1 MATITPTITDFMQ
14 LERIEENIFR
24 GESQDLGTSRVFG
37 GQVLGQALNAAQQT
51 IEDRPAHSVHAYFLR
66 AGDFDAPI
74 VYEVDRSRDGGSFS
88 ARRVVAIQH
97 GRPIFT
103 LSASF
108 QLPQPGLEY
117 FSEFTPPPLPDDS
130 PNVLEIM
137 EKVSPAEIDS
147 AQPRPAQN
155 FELYRI
161 KKSHNSSS
169 QGIQLWLKTR
179 EKLPDNANIH
189 RTILAYISDYG
200 LLPSALVPHGFSSS
214 TPEKWRNATLASID
228 HAIWFHRPCRMDE
241 WLFYDCRPI
250 STSGSRGTS
259 HGSFYT
265 ADGVLVATTFQEG
278 LMRTNS
284 E

>member
-1 MATITPTITDFMQ
+1 MATITPTIANFMQ

-74 VYEVDRSRDGGSFS
+74 IYEVDRSRDGGSFS

-108 QLPQPGLEY
+108 QLSQPGLEY
-117 FSEFTPPPLPDDS
+117 HAEFTPPPLPDSNSD
-130 PNVLEIM
+130 IM
-137 EKVSPAEIDS
+137 DKVSPPEIDS

-161 KKSHNSSS
+161 KNSGRDSS
-169 QGIQLWLKTR
+169 AGIQLWLKAR
-179 EKLPDNANIH
+179 ENLPDNPDLH
-189 RTILAYISDYG
+189 RAILAYISDYG
-200 LLPSALVPHGFSSS
+200 LLPSALIPHGYSSS
-214 TPEKWRNATLASID
+214 TPDKWRNATLASID
-228 HAIWFHRPCRMDE
+228 HAIWFHRPSRMDE

-250 STSGSRGTS
+250 STSGSRGTA

-278 LMRTNS
+278 LMRVNNN
-284 E
+284 